1 MNRRPAFA
9 LSLAILALG
18 LAPAFAQGTG
28 SAPARAKAEE
38 QGALEGLARST
49 GLGSKPVEPAGFVRD
64 SRPADM
70 NYIPVHSKRPE
81 APGKLLTAEELQAKE
96 RELDALKANHDAI
109 AKRSPGKV
117 AYKPLE
123 APGRPKGA
131 GAAAP
136 APQTPPLQAAPLKT
150 EGPTLR

>member
-1 MNRRPAFA
+1 MDLRPAFA
-9 LSLAILALG
+9 LSLAVLALG
-18 LAPAFAQGTG
+18 FVPACAQGAG
-28 SAPARAKAEE
+28 PAPARAKAEE
-38 QGALEGLARST
+38 PGALEGLARST

-64 SRPADM
+64 SRPADL

-81 APGKLLTAEELQAKE
+81 APGKLLTSDELKARE
-96 RELDALKANHDAI
+96 RELDALKANHDSV
-109 AKRSPGKV
+109 AKRSAGKV

-131 GAAAP
+131 APAAP
-136 APQTPPLQAAPLKT
+136 APQAPPLKI

>member
-1 MNRRPAFA
+1 MSLRMNRRPVFA

-28 SAPARAKAEE
+28 PAPARARVEE

-49 GLGSKPVEPAGFVRD
+49 GLGSKPVEPAAFVRD

-81 APGKLLTAEELQAKE
+81 APGALLTADELKAKE
-96 RELDALKANHDAI
+96 RELDALKANHDSI

-131 GAAAP
+131 AAAAP
-136 APQTPPLQAAPLKT
+136 APQAPPVKI